1 MASNRIALVIEDDP
15 EIARFFGIVLEKSEF
30 VVETVQNG
38 RVALNRLAEIVPDI
52 VLLDLNV
59 PSVSG
64 VEILR
69 QMRASARLAGVPVF
83 VTSAN
88 PQMADEV
95 YDLADLVLIKPISY
109 DQLRD
114 LVRRFARSS

>member
-1 MASNRIALVIEDDP
+1 MIPRRIVLVIEDDA
-15 EIARFFGIVLEKSEF
+15 ETARFFSIVLESSGF
-30 VVETVQNG
+30 AVEIVRDGQA
-38 RVALNRLAEIVPDI
+38 ALNRLAEVVPHL

-69 QMRASARLAGVPVF
+69 RVRASGRLAGVRVI
-83 VTSAN
+83 VASAN
-88 PQMADEV
+88 PQMAQEV
-95 YDLADLVLIKPISY
+95 DDLADLVLLKPISY

-114 LVRRFARSS
+114 LAKRFA